1 MATHFGGIGNAP
13 IEDPRTQEPD
23 NGSENEFQEE
33 DLMRQVLAETE
44 NIKRLLKIGLTN
56 QGMPYMKL
64 NKDLTTYLLHCANSI
79 APSKMY

>member
-1 MATHFGGIGNAP
+1 MTTHFGGIGDAP

-33 DLMRQVLAETE
+33 DLMRQVLAE
-44 NIKRLLKIGLTN
+44 ISSSLLKINLAN

-64 NKDLTTYLLHCANSI
+64 NKDLTTYLLHCASSI
-79 APSKMY
+79 IPSKMY